1 MNVWK
6 FHYGLTVQDI
16 IDFNRFYEDKIPEGK
31 KYMLKMKMM
40 FPVISL
46 FSFLLSAIRSQD
58 ISFLI
63 VQAVL
68 LGIMSLVAWFSVQP
82 ILLAVYKRRLKNPK
96 DPAHAQISTISET
109 AFDFE
114 NRIITSVD
122 EKEDLKVK
130 FDSVTAVYEGKSAYY
145 FFYTKAKAFVLPY
158 RLFESS
164 EKMVEFYNLLH
175 GTFPMADKK

>member
-1 MNVWK
+1 MKIWK
-6 FHYGLTVQDI
+6 FHYGLTAQDY
-16 IDFNRFYEDKIPEGK
+16 IDFNEHYYDKVPDGRK
-31 KYMLKMKMM
+31 QLLKMRLI
-40 FPVISL
+40 FPV
-46 FSFLLSAIRSQD
+46 SFLVFLLLSAIIYRD
-58 ISFLI
+58 IFTVG
-63 VQAVL
+63 VQGIF
-68 LGIMSLVAWFSVQP
+68 LGIVTVAAWFAVKP
-82 ILLAVYKRRLKNPK
+82 WILTIYKRRLKNPK
-96 DPAHAQISTISET
+96 DPVHSLVEIEGET

-130 FDSVTAVYEGKSAYY
+130 FDSVITVYEGKSAYY
-145 FFYTKAKAFVLPY
+145 LYYTKTKAFVLPY